1 MSPTIRTLA
10 LLFAV
15 LGLGVSASAAYVH
28 YRLLV
33 DPQYVSFCDVS
44 ATMSCT
50 QVYASRFGSFAG
62 VPVAVY
68 GAIWFAL
75 ASLLAAAAFVA
86 RPAVRENIAGYLFAG
101 STVGLSVVLYLG
113 YASFFVLQLVCVLCV
128 ATYVAA
134 IGLFLVS
141 GAATSVP
148 VLSLPRRLAGD
159 LKLLVS
165 SPIALGLAVL
175 LVAGSGAALVLFPRE
190 GATAMASAGPPP
202 EVTADERSELQRYMA
217 GAPRTPLAVP
227 SEGAKVLIVK
237 FNDYQCPACAQSYQS
252 YKPILAK
259 YAASHPGAV
268 RVVLKDYPL
277 EMECNVNMTGDLHG
291 AACEA
296 AVAVR
301 LAREHGRAEVMEEW
315 LYTHQQ
321 GMTPDTVKQAAREIG
336 QVPDFDAKYAAAL
349 ELVRADIEEG
359 RQLAIRVTPTFFI
372 NGVRVDGTWTPQY
385 FDQAIAHELQSA
397 GSN

>member
-1 MSPTIRTLA
+1 MSSTIRTLA
-10 LLFAV
+10 FLLAV
-15 LGLGVSASAAYVH
+15 VGLAVSASAAYVH

-62 VPVAVY
+62 VPVAVF
-68 GAIWFAL
+68 GAIWFAV
-75 ASLLAAAAFVA
+75 ASLLAVAGIVA

-101 STVGLSVVLYLG
+101 STVALSVVLYLA
-113 YASFFVLQLVCVLCV
+113 YASFFVLKLVCVLCV

-148 VLSLPRRLAGD
+148 VLSLPRRLAND
-159 LKLLVS
+159 LKVLVS
-165 SPIALGLAVL
+165 SALAVGLTVL
-175 LVAGSGAALVLFPRE
+175 LVAGSAAALALFPRE
-190 GATAMASAGPPP
+190 GAMAITAAGPPP
-202 EVTADERSELQRYMA
+202 EVTTDERTELQRYMA
-217 GAPRTPLAVP
+217 GAPRIPIAVP
-227 SEGAKVLIVK
+227 SDGAKVLIVK
-237 FNDYQCPACAQSYQS
+237 FNDYQCPACAQSYQT

-277 EMECNVNMTGDLHG
+277 ETECNAIMTADLHG

-301 LAREHGRAEVMEEW
+301 LAREHGRAEAMEEW

-321 GMTPDTVKQAAREIG
+321 GMTPDSVKQAAREIG
-336 QVPDFDAKYAAAL
+336 QVADFDAKYAATLA
-349 ELVRADIEEG
+349 LVRADIEAG

-372 NGVRVDGTWTPQY
+372 NGVRVDGSWTPQY